1 MSTTTSQSNT
11 SISQPDTSTLQPNTM
26 TLPSVVSTQSI
37 SETSASIPSSDKSA
51 NNVKP
56 NIHEVSL
63 RHMAG
68 GCMIV
73 PTKINGT
80 EVSAIIDS
88 AAEATLL
95 SQDFVK

>member
-1 MSTTTSQSNT
+1 
-11 SISQPDTSTLQPNTM
+11 
-26 TLPSVVSTQSI
+26 
-37 SETSASIPSSDKSA
+37 
-51 NNVKP
+51 
-56 NIHEVSL
+56 
-63 RHMAG
+63 
-68 GCMIV
+68 MIV